1 MVVNH
6 LKLFGSAPKTPR
18 KIWQQVQLR
27 IHTYR
32 PVPDGDG
39 KVGMLY
45 ICRYLKIQAC
55 VIDVH
60 KYKYILMTIYNIK
73 TIQGYTC
80 VSQNEM
86 RLSHETSGH
95 FSTLKQLQLQT
106 FNHLTSIHFKVQKKR
121 RANLEALCCRLSFF
135 QGLRCQVFL
144 LGVFTR

>member
-60 KYKYILMTIYNIK
+60 KYKYNIYIYVY
-73 TIQGYTC
+73 I
-80 VSQNEM
+80 
-86 RLSHETSGH
+86 
-95 FSTLKQLQLQT
+95 
-106 FNHLTSIHFKVQKKR
+106 
-121 RANLEALCCRLSFF
+121 
-135 QGLRCQVFL
+135 
-144 LGVFTR
+144 